1 MPGKHIVSSG
11 RCVLFFCSPQSQVI
25 LSPPVC
31 LQLDA
36 ITLPNNTLVA
46 AYDDSQLKRSPLRLA
61 TSTDG
66 GLTWKRAALIEDDP
80 EGSFH
85 YPALLYDAK
94 QVGALARRCYT
105 GSGKFQRFALP
116 QYSLH

>member
-1 MPGKHIVSSG
+1 MM
-11 RCVLFFCSPQSQVI
+11 
-25 LSPPVC
+25 LSAPVC

-46 AYDDSQLKRSPLRLA
+46 AYDDSQVKRSPLRLA

-94 QVGALARRCYT
+94 EVGALARHCYI
-105 GSGKFQRFALP
+105 GSGRF
-116 QYSLH
+116 

>member
-1 MPGKHIVSSG
+1 M
-11 RCVLFFCSPQSQVI
+11 
-25 LSPPVC
+25 
-31 LQLDA
+31 
-36 ITLPNNTLVA
+36 A

-66 GLTWKRAALIEDDP
+66 GITWKRAALIEDDP

-94 QVGALARRCYT
+94 QVGALARRCCT
-105 GSGKFQRFALP
+105 GSEKFQRFALP
-116 QYSLH
+116 QYSVHSRRP